1 MKKRNM
7 NKDKKVKIKRGRET
21 KREVKNK
28 KRERESR
35 KLLLRSKIIRKEP
48 NYQRMRE
55 LYHK

>member
-7 NKDKKVKIKRGRET
+7 NKDKKVKIWRGREI
-21 KREVKNK
+21 KREVKSK

-35 KLLLRSKIIRKEP
+35 KLLLKSKRIRKEP
-48 NYQRMRE
+48 NYQRTRE